1 MAAYETSRAAPFG
14 AISIYRFVQSLGE
27 VSTRFSVWNDAR
39 VTRKALSKLTDR
51 ELDDI
56 GLCRGGGV
64 IVGSVDDGDASM
76 LQMGA
81 DPVAAL
87 VVAETGDEEDRMV
100 ETREPDR
107 DIRGGAA
114 DMLDSTFTVPGD
126 DVDEG
131 FTDDEKLRIH
141 PFRAPSPGHESLTPD
156 SIAAPAQRAR
166 RGTPGGRDRL
176 GAAGAGRR

>member
-1 MAAYETSRAAPFG
+1 
-14 AISIYRFVQSLGE
+14 
-27 VSTRFSVWNDAR
+27 
-39 VTRKALSKLTDR
+39 
-51 ELDDI
+51 
-56 GLCRGGGV
+56 
-64 IVGSVDDGDASM
+64 
-76 LQMGA
+76 MGA

-114 DMLDSTFTVPGD
+114 DMLDGTLTVPGD

-166 RGTPGGRDRL
+166 WS
-176 GAAGAGRR
+176 AAGRRCPLVRSRGGRWATIGP